1 MGTHFLPHENETN
14 ATTLQLTKSLREA
27 VVGREHRIK
36 IIQLASVIDDGKI
49 EFGETDDV
57 LDIGM
62 SKLTYLAIFKEC
74 HTFWH
79 QLLAKQ
85 TSLDVS
91 NNLKLLSLQE
101 LWDIYYMTVGYL
113 ITTHENHS
121 IISLH
126 ESTVLVLANK
136 VSNPNH
142 LLEQELDLVTS
153 FLTSRLKRINKS
165 SSLWCWTQ
173 KLTIMLVCD
182 DYKSEKSRNLC
193 MKVIDRVL
201 KSMELHFA
209 NYYAARFLQWLIE
222 IIRPFP
228 LLSNYLFDQLHAK
241 CRSNLRD
248 VSLWTLLGMF
258 WKPQDHNYPKHEY
271 RRIVNGLIPYNFKI
285 SCEILELEPLEV
297 QFLALEE
304 INWLL
309 TVSCTLLT
317 PYKVLLDIN
326 FWTDNN
332 DIATILQQESMT
344 ASKELQ
350 STLQRAIAYS
360 DSQRQ
365 NLPSIQ

>member
-1 MGTHFLPHENETN
+1 
-14 ATTLQLTKSLREA
+14 
-27 VVGREHRIK
+27 
-36 IIQLASVIDDGKI
+36 
-49 EFGETDDV
+49 
-57 LDIGM
+57 M